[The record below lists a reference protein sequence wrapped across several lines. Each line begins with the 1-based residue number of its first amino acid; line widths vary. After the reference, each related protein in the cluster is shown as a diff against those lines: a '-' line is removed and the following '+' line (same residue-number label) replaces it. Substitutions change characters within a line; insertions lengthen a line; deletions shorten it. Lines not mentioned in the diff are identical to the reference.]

1 MQSKHSQPCGLG
13 DIAVSELVL
22 QLDAAA
28 AEERYSVFWC
38 NVGDA
43 GKHAVANFMADVC
56 QTGKVVALTQLEDN
70 RVFLMVKAGA
80 QTGDLNASLDHEQMV
95 PIKTYWNELEDYVAL
110 RLLFNS
116 CSQFEGIE
124 DEVPND
130 TGHLYVISAK
140 GARRDAVEE
149 AGTGP
154 AKIETVETVINED
167 CTFELKIRTFT
178 KRRVLISRAAGDQKE
193 LEKINSQ
200 VGYRLSPVASVVLA
214 HGQRDE
220 YILRRAKGDKPSK
233 RRDLT
238 FSSQAEKV
246 AYTKKGI
253 LYRELQILERR
264 YGDFAR
270 VSLREY
276 PRKSFYEV
284 LKSERYARVVAA
296 RAVGQRVVV
305 SFASDGLDG
314 MARKLVDRLND
325 SSWGVCASCGGKDV
339 DPQAWNLIVVP
350 NEVIENDGYALHAG
364 VVEQHVTP
372 DVCGPLFKATS
383 NAKVR
388 GVQEGILGAM
398 LKELLVKQDVA
409 DGRVGAFDLG
419 SFGIGSVTVC
429 GVVNVPR
436 KDKDKIELDERL
448 ATLTIGADGAMDYTS
463 HPIEDGPVDEMELE
477 LLTADGKLDKDAYIF
492 DVRAGERSMSARVR
506 DTGLTTFSN
515 NFLTLVRDYQLT
527 GKAGRKKEFFE
538 SYNSPYYGI
547 GTFKRAG
554 LTCYFVGVNNGTKE
568 DLATAIHV
576 HSVEV
581 LEGDDLSELLVQL
594 VNVGLSRHGAPSR
607 WPIPVK
613 YLNEY
618 AAREGAA
625 GGLVFVREEADS
637 LYALEK

>member
-1 MQSKHSQPCGLG
+1 MQSKHNQSCGLG
-13 DIAVSELVL
+13 DIAVSEFKL

-43 GKHAVANFMADVC
+43 GKHAVADFMADVC
-56 QTGKVVALTQLEDN
+56 QTGKVVAHTQLADN
-70 RVFLMVKAGA
+70 RVFLMVKASV
-80 QTGDLNASLDHEQMV
+80 QTGDLSASLDHEQMV
-95 PIKTYWNELEDYVAL
+95 PIKTYWDELDDYVAL

-116 CSQFEGIE
+116 CSQLEGIE
-124 DEVPND
+124 DEIPND

-178 KRRVLISRAAGDQKE
+178 KRRVLIGRAAGDE
-193 LEKINSQ
+193 LELKKINSQ
-200 VGYRLSPVASVVLA
+200 VGYRLSPVATVVLA
-214 HGQRDE
+214 HGQSDE

-238 FSSQAEKV
+238 FSAQAEKV

-264 YGDFAR
+264 YSDFAQ

-284 LKSERYARVVAA
+284 LKSDRYARVVAA
-296 RAVGQRVVV
+296 RSVGQRVVV
-305 SFASDGLDG
+305 SFAGDGLDRV
-314 MARKLVDRLND
+314 AHQLVDRLND
-325 SSWGVCASCGGKDV
+325 SSWGVCASYGGRAA
-339 DPQAWNLIVVP
+339 DPLAWNIVLVP
-350 NEVIENDGYALHAG
+350 NEVAEDDGYALHVG

-372 DVCGPLFKATS
+372 DVCEPLVKATS

-388 GVQEGILGAM
+388 GAQEGVLGAI

-409 DGRVGAFDLG
+409 DGRVRAFDIC
-419 SFGIGSVTVC
+419 SFGVESVTVC

-436 KDKDKIELDERL
+436 KEEDKIELNAHL
-448 ATLTIGADGAMDYTS
+448 VALTIGADGDMDYTS
-463 HPIEDGPVDEMELE
+463 HPIEDGPLDEMELE

-492 DVRAGERSMSARVR
+492 DVQAGGQSMLARVR

-515 NFLTLVRDYQLT
+515 NFATLMRDYQLT

-547 GTFKRAG
+547 GTFERAG

-576 HSVEV
+576 RSIEI

-625 GGLVFVREEADS
+625 GECGICS
-637 LYALEK
+637 

>member
-1 MQSKHSQPCGLG
+1 MQSKHNQSCGLG
-13 DIAVSELVL
+13 DIAVSEFKL

-56 QTGKVVALTQLEDN
+56 QTGKVVALTQLADN
-70 RVFLMVKAGA
+70 RVFLMVKAGV
-80 QTGDLNASLDHEQMV
+80 QTGDLNASLYQEQLV
-95 PIKTYWNELEDYVAL
+95 PIKTHWDELDDYVAL

-124 DEVPND
+124 DEIPND

-178 KRRVLISRAAGDQKE
+178 KRRVLIGRAAGDE
-193 LEKINSQ
+193 LELKKINSQ
-200 VGYRLSPVASVVLA
+200 VGYRLSPVATVVLA
-214 HGQRDE
+214 HGQSDE

-238 FSSQAEKV
+238 FSAQAEKV

-264 YGDFAR
+264 YSDFAQ

-284 LKSERYARVVAA
+284 LKSDRYARVVAA
-296 RAVGQRVVV
+296 RSVGQRVVV
-305 SFASDGLDG
+305 SFSSDGVDRV
-314 MARKLVDRLND
+314 ARQLADRLND
-325 SSWGVCASCGGKDV
+325 SSWGARASYGGGAV
-339 DPQAWNLIVVP
+339 DPLAWNIVMVP
-350 NEVIENDGYALHAG
+350 NEVAEDDGYALHVG

-372 DVCGPLFKATS
+372 DVCEPLVKAAS
-383 NAKVR
+383 KAKVR
-388 GVQEGILGAM
+388 GAQEGVLGAM

-409 DGRVGAFDLG
+409 DGRVRTFDIG
-419 SFGIGSVTVC
+419 SFGVESVTVC

-436 KDKDKIELDERL
+436 KEEDKIELDAHL
-448 ATLTIGADGAMDYTS
+448 AALTIGADGDMDYTS

-492 DVRAGERSMSARVR
+492 DVQAGGQSMLARVR

-515 NFLTLVRDYQLT
+515 NFATLMRDYQLT

-547 GTFKRAG
+547 GTFERAG

-576 HSVEV
+576 RSIEI

-625 GGLVFVREEADS
+625 GENTTVCSDVN
-637 LYALEK
+637 

>member
-1 MQSKHSQPCGLG
+1 MQSKHNQSCGLG
-13 DIAVSELVL
+13 DIAVSEFKL

-43 GKHAVANFMADVC
+43 GKHAVADFMADVC
-56 QTGKVVALTQLEDN
+56 QTGKVVALTQLADN
-70 RVFLMVKAGA
+70 RVFLMVKAGV
-80 QTGDLNASLDHEQMV
+80 QTGDLNASLYQEQLV
-95 PIKTYWNELEDYVAL
+95 PIKTHWDELDDYVAL

-124 DEVPND
+124 DEIPND

-178 KRRVLISRAAGDQKE
+178 KRRVLIGRAAGDE
-193 LEKINSQ
+193 LELKKINSQ
-200 VGYRLSPVASVVLA
+200 VGYRLSPVATVVLA
-214 HGQRDE
+214 HGQSDE
-220 YILRRAKGDKPSK
+220 YILRHAKGDKPSK

-238 FSSQAEKV
+238 FSAQAEKV

-264 YGDFAR
+264 YSDFAQ

-284 LKSERYARVVAA
+284 LKSDRYARVVAA
-296 RAVGQRVVV
+296 RSVGQRVVV
-305 SFASDGLDG
+305 SFASDGVDRV
-314 MARKLVDRLND
+314 ARQLVDRLND
-325 SSWGVCASCGGKDV
+325 SSWGVRASYGGGAV
-339 DPQAWNLIVVP
+339 DPLAWNIVMVP
-350 NEVIENDGYALHAG
+350 NEVAEDDGYALHVG

-372 DVCGPLFKATS
+372 DVCEPLVKAAS
-383 NAKVR
+383 KAKVR
-388 GVQEGILGAM
+388 GAQEGVLGAM

-409 DGRVGAFDLG
+409 DGRVRAFDIG
-419 SFGIGSVTVC
+419 SFGVESVTVC

-436 KDKDKIELDERL
+436 KEEDKIELDARL
-448 ATLTIGADGAMDYTS
+448 ATLTIGADGAMGYTS

-477 LLTADGKLDKDAYIF
+477 LLTADGKLDKDAYIY
-492 DVRAGERSMSARVR
+492 DVQACGRSMLARVR

-515 NFLTLVRDYQLT
+515 SFTTLVRDYQLT

-547 GTFKRAG
+547 GTFERARM
-554 LTCYFVGVNNGTKE
+554 TCYFVGVNNGTKE

-576 HSVEV
+576 RSIEV
-581 LEGDDLSELLVQL
+581 LEGDDLSELLVKL

-625 GGLVFVREEADS
+625 GENATVCSDAN
-637 LYALEK
+637 

>member
-1 MQSKHSQPCGLG
+1 MQSKHNQSCGLG
-13 DIAVSELVL
+13 DIAVSEFKL

-56 QTGKVVALTQLEDN
+56 QTGKVVALTQLADN
-70 RVFLMVKAGA
+70 RVFLMVKAGV
-80 QTGDLNASLDHEQMV
+80 QTGDLNASLYQEQLV
-95 PIKTYWNELEDYVAL
+95 PIKTHWDELDDYVAL

-140 GARRDAVEE
+140 GARRDAVESD
-149 AGTGP
+149 GRGP
-154 AKIETVETVINED
+154 AKIETVEIVIDED
-167 CTFELKIRTFT
+167 CTFDLKIRTFT
-178 KRRVLISRAAGDQKE
+178 KRRVLIGRAAGDE
-193 LEKINSQ
+193 LELKKINSQ
-200 VGYRLSPVASVVLA
+200 VGYRLSPVATVVLA
-214 HGQRDE
+214 HGQSDE
-220 YILRRAKGDKPSK
+220 YILRHAKGDKPSK

-238 FSSQAEKV
+238 FSAQAEKV

-264 YGDFAR
+264 YSDFAQ

-284 LKSERYARVVAA
+284 LKSDRYARVVAA
-296 RAVGQRVVV
+296 RSVGQRVVV
-305 SFASDGLDG
+305 SFASDGVDRV
-314 MARKLVDRLND
+314 ARQLVDRLND
-325 SSWGVCASCGGKDV
+325 SSWGVRASYGGGAV
-339 DPQAWNLIVVP
+339 DPLAWNIVMVP
-350 NEVIENDGYALHAG
+350 NEVAEDDGYALHVG

-372 DVCGPLFKATS
+372 DVCEPLVKAAS
-383 NAKVR
+383 KAKVR
-388 GVQEGILGAM
+388 GAQEGVLGAM

-409 DGRVGAFDLG
+409 DGRVRAFDIG
-419 SFGIGSVTVC
+419 SFGVESVTVC

-436 KDKDKIELDERL
+436 KEEDKIELDARL
-448 ATLTIGADGAMDYTS
+448 ATLTIGADGAMGYTS

-477 LLTADGKLDKDAYIF
+477 LLTADGKLDKDAYIY
-492 DVRAGERSMSARVR
+492 DVQACGRSMLARVR

-515 NFLTLVRDYQLT
+515 SFTTLVRDYQLT

-547 GTFKRAG
+547 GTFERARM
-554 LTCYFVGVNNGTKE
+554 TCYFVGVNNGTKE

-576 HSVEV
+576 RSIEV
-581 LEGDDLSELLVQL
+581 LEGDDLSELLVKL

-625 GGLVFVREEADS
+625 GENATVCSDAN
-637 LYALEK
+637 

>member
-43 GKHAVANFMADVC
+43 GKHAVANFMTDVC
-56 QTGKVVALTQLEDN
+56 QTGKVVALTQLADN
-70 RVFLMVKAGA
+70 RVFLMVKAGV
-80 QTGDLNASLDHEQMV
+80 QTGDLNASLYQEQVV
-95 PIKTYWNELEDYVAL
+95 PIKTNWNELDDYVAL

-130 TGHLYVISAK
+130 TGRLYVISAK
-140 GARRDAVEE
+140 GARRDAVESD
-149 AGTGP
+149 GRGP
-154 AKIETVETVINED
+154 AKIETVEIVIDED
-167 CTFELKIRTFT
+167 CTFDLKIRTFT
-178 KRRVLISRAAGDQKE
+178 KRRVLIGRAQGDEKE
-193 LEKINSQ
+193 LEKIKGQ
-200 VGYRLSPVASVVLA
+200 VGYRLSPVATMVLA
-214 HGQRDE
+214 HEQKDE

-238 FSSQAEKV
+238 FSAQADKV

-264 YGDFAR
+264 YSDFAR
-270 VSLREY
+270 VTLMEY

-284 LKSERYARVVAA
+284 LKGDEYARVVAERMA
-296 RAVGQRVVV
+296 GQRIVV
-305 SFASDGLDG
+305 SFARNGLAG
-314 MARKLVDRLND
+314 VARKLADRLSD
-325 SSWGVCASCGGKDV
+325 TSWDVRASYDGGVV
-339 DPQAWNLIVVP
+339 DPLAWNLVVVP
-350 NEVIENDGYALHAG
+350 NEVAENDGYALHAG

-372 DVCGPLFKATS
+372 DVCEPLFKAAS

-388 GVQEGILGAM
+388 GAQEGILGAM

-409 DGRVGAFDLG
+409 DGRVRAFDLG
-419 SFGIGSVTVC
+419 SFGVGSVTVC
-429 GVVNVPR
+429 GVANVAR
-436 KDKDKIELDERL
+436 KEKDKVELDERL
-448 ATLTIGADGAMDYTS
+448 ATLTIGADGAMDYAS

-477 LLTADGKLDKDAYIF
+477 LLTAEGKLDKDAYIF
-492 DVRAGERSMSARVR
+492 DVRAGGRAMLARVR
-506 DTGLTTFSN
+506 DTGLTTFSSDFVN
-515 NFLTLVRDYQLT
+515 LVRDYQLT

-547 GTFKRAG
+547 GTFERAG
-554 LTCYFVGVNNGTKE
+554 MTCYFVGVNNGTKE
-568 DLATAIHV
+568 DVATAIHV
-576 HSVEV
+576 RSIEV

-594 VNVGLSRHGAPSR
+594 VNVGLSRYGAPSR

-613 YLNEY
+613 YLNEC
-618 AAREGAA
+618 AAREGAVGDV
-625 GGLVFVREEADS
+625 GGG
-637 LYALEK
+637 K

>member
-1 MQSKHSQPCGLG
+1 MQSKHNQSCGLG
-13 DIAVSELVL
+13 DIAVSEFKL

-56 QTGKVVALTQLEDN
+56 QTGKVVALTQLADN
-70 RVFLMVKAGA
+70 RVFLMVKAGV
-80 QTGDLNASLDHEQMV
+80 QTGDLNASLYQEQLV
-95 PIKTYWNELEDYVAL
+95 PIETHWDELDDCVAL

-140 GARRDAVEE
+140 GARRDAVESD
-149 AGTGP
+149 GRGP
-154 AKIETVETVINED
+154 AKIETVEIVIDED
-167 CTFELKIRTFT
+167 CTFDLKIRTFT
-178 KRRVLISRAAGDQKE
+178 KRRVLIGRAQGDEKE
-193 LEKINSQ
+193 LEKIKSQ
-200 VGYRLSPVASVVLA
+200 VGYRLSPVATMVLA
-214 HGQRDE
+214 HEQKDE

-238 FSSQAEKV
+238 FSAQADKV

-264 YGDFAR
+264 YSDFAQ

-284 LKSERYARVVAA
+284 LKSEQYARVVAE
-296 RAVGQRVVV
+296 RSVGQRVVV
-305 SFASDGLDG
+305 SFARKGLAG
-314 MARKLVDRLND
+314 VARKLADRLSD
-325 SSWGVCASCGGKDV
+325 TSWDVRASYDGRVV
-339 DPQAWNLIVVP
+339 DPLAWNLVVVP
-350 NEVIENDGYALHAG
+350 NEVAENDGYALHAG

-372 DVCGPLFKATS
+372 DVCEPLFKAAS

-388 GVQEGILGAM
+388 GAQEGILGAM

-409 DGRVGAFDLG
+409 DGRVRAFDLG
-419 SFGIGSVTVC
+419 SFGVGSVTVC
-429 GVVNVPR
+429 GVANVAR
-436 KDKDKIELDERL
+436 KEKDKVELDERL
-448 ATLTIGADGAMDYTS
+448 ATLTIGADGAMDYAS

-477 LLTADGKLDKDAYIF
+477 LLTAEGKLDKDAYIF
-492 DVRAGERSMSARVR
+492 DVRAGGRAMLARVW
-506 DTGLTTFSN
+506 DTGLTTFSSDFVN
-515 NFLTLVRDYQLT
+515 LVRDYQLT

-547 GTFKRAG
+547 GTFECAG
-554 LTCYFVGVNNGTKE
+554 MTCYFVGVNNGTKE
-568 DLATAIHV
+568 DVATAIHV
-576 HSVEV
+576 RSIEV

-594 VNVGLSRHGAPSR
+594 VNVGLSRYGAPSR

-613 YLNEY
+613 YLNEC
-618 AAREGAA
+618 AAREGAVGD
-625 GGLVFVREEADS
+625 GGGG
-637 LYALEK
+637 K

>member
-43 GKHAVANFMADVC
+43 GKHAVASFMADVC
-56 QTGKVVALTQLEDN
+56 QTGKVVALTQLADN

-80 QTGDLNASLDHEQMV
+80 QTGDLSASLGHEQMV
-95 PIKTYWNELEDYVAL
+95 PIRTHWNELDDYVAL

-116 CSQFEGIE
+116 CSQFERIE
-124 DEVPND
+124 DEIPND

-140 GARRDAVEE
+140 GTRRDAVEE
-149 AGTGP
+149 AGRGP

-167 CTFELKIRTFT
+167 CIFELKIRTFT
-178 KRRVLISRAAGDQKE
+178 KRRVLIARAAGDKLE

-200 VGYRLSPVASVVLA
+200 VGYRLSPVATVVLA
-214 HGQRDE
+214 HGQSDE

-238 FSSQAEKV
+238 FSAQAEKV

-264 YGDFAR
+264 YSDFAQI
-270 VSLREY
+270 SLREY

-296 RAVGQRVVV
+296 RSVGQRVAV

-314 MARKLVDRLND
+314 MAHQLVDRLND
-325 SSWGVCASCGGKDV
+325 SSWGVRASYGGGAI
-339 DPQAWNLIVVP
+339 DPLAWNIVMVP
-350 NEVIENDGYALHAG
+350 NEVAEDDGYALHAG

-372 DVCGPLFKATS
+372 DVCEPLVKAAS
-383 NAKVR
+383 NIKVR
-388 GVQEGILGAM
+388 GAQEGVLGAM

-409 DGRVGAFDLG
+409 DGRARAFNLD
-419 SFGIGSVTVC
+419 SFGIESVAVC

-436 KDKDKIELDERL
+436 KKKDKIELDARL
-448 ATLTIGADGAMDYTS
+448 ATLTIAADGAMDYAS
-463 HPIEDGPVDEMELE
+463 HPIEDGPADEMELE

-492 DVRAGERSMSARVR
+492 DVRAGGQSMLARVR

-515 NFLTLVRDYQLT
+515 NFATLVHDYQLT
-527 GKAGRKKEFFE
+527 GRAGRKKEFFE
-538 SYNSPYYGI
+538 SYNSPYYGT
-547 GTFKRAG
+547 GTFERAG
-554 LTCYFVGVNNGTKE
+554 LTCYFVGVNNGIKE
-568 DLATAIHV
+568 DVATAIHV
-576 HSVEV
+576 RSIEI

-613 YLNEY
+613 YLNEC

-625 GGLVFVREEADS
+625 GECCICS
-637 LYALEK
+637 

>member
-1 MQSKHSQPCGLG
+1 MQSKHNQPCGLG
-13 DIAVSELVL
+13 DIAVSELML

-80 QTGDLNASLDHEQMV
+80 QTGDLNAPLDHEQMV
-95 PIKTYWNELEDYVAL
+95 PIKTHWDEMDDYIAL

-124 DEVPND
+124 DEIPND

-140 GARRDAVEE
+140 GARRDAIEE
-149 AGTGP
+149 GSRGP
-154 AKIETVETVINED
+154 AKIETVETVISED
-167 CTFELKIRTFT
+167 CSFDLKIRTFT
-178 KRRVLISRAAGDQKE
+178 KRSVLISRAAGDEKE

-200 VGYRLSPVASVVLA
+200 VGYRLSPVATVVLA

-238 FSSQAEKV
+238 FSSQADKV

-253 LYRELQILERR
+253 LYRDLQILERR
-264 YGDFAR
+264 YSDFAQ

-276 PRKSFYEV
+276 PRKSFYKV
-284 LKSERYARVVAA
+284 LKSEQYARVVAE
-296 RAVGQRVVV
+296 RAVGQWVVV
-305 SFASDGLDG
+305 SS
-314 MARKLVDRLND
+314 ARDELAGVARQLVDRLNN
-325 SSWGVCASCGGKDV
+325 SSWGVCASYGGKDV
-339 DPQAWNLIVVP
+339 DRLTWNLVVVP
-350 NEVIENDGYALHAG
+350 NEVAEDDGYALHAG

-372 DVCGPLFKATS
+372 DVCESLFKSTT

-388 GVQEGILGAM
+388 GAQEGILGAI

-409 DGRVGAFDLG
+409 DGRVTTFDFGAFG
-419 SFGIGSVTVC
+419 AESVTVC
-429 GVVNVPR
+429 GVVNVPH
-436 KDKDKIELDERL
+436 KEEDKIELDARL
-448 ATLTIGADGAMDYTS
+448 ATLTIDAGGAMSYAS
-463 HPIEDGPVDEMELE
+463 HPIDYGPVDEMELE
-477 LLTADGKLDKDAYIF
+477 LLTVDGKLDKDAYIF
-492 DVRAGERSMSARVR
+492 DIRAGGQRMLARVR

-515 NFLTLVRDYQLT
+515 GFVTLVRDYQLT

-538 SYNSPYYGI
+538 SYNSSYYGI
-547 GTFKRAG
+547 GTFERAG
-554 LTCYFVGVNNGTKE
+554 LTCYFVGVDNGTKE
-568 DLATAIHV
+568 DLATSIHV
-576 HSVEV
+576 RSVEV
-581 LEGDDLSELLVQL
+581 LSGDDLSKLLVQL
-594 VNVGLSRHGAPSR
+594 VNVGLSRYGAPSR

-618 AAREGAA
+618 AARERSA
-625 GGLVFVREEADS
+625 GESCECS
-637 LYALEK
+637 EC

>member
-1 MQSKHSQPCGLG
+1 MQSKHNQSCGLG
-13 DIAVSELVL
+13 DIAVSEFKL
-22 QLDAAA
+22 QLDATA

-43 GKHAVANFMADVC
+43 GKHAVADFMADVC
-56 QTGKVVALTQLEDN
+56 QTGKVVALTQLADN

-80 QTGDLNASLDHEQMV
+80 QTGDLSASLDHEQMV
-95 PIKTYWNELEDYVAL
+95 PIKTHWDELDDYIAL

-124 DEVPND
+124 DEIPND
-130 TGHLYVISAK
+130 TGHLYIISAK
-140 GARRDAVEE
+140 GARRDAVEK

-178 KRRVLISRAAGDQKE
+178 KRRVLIGRAAGDE
-193 LEKINSQ
+193 LELKKINSQ
-200 VGYRLSPVASVVLA
+200 VGYRLSPVATVVLA
-214 HGQRDE
+214 HGQSDE

-238 FSSQAEKV
+238 FSAQAEKV

-264 YGDFAR
+264 YSDFAQ

-284 LKSERYARVVAA
+284 LKSDRYARVVAA
-296 RAVGQRVVV
+296 RSVGQRVVV
-305 SFASDGLDG
+305 SFASDGLDRV
-314 MARKLVDRLND
+314 ARQLVDRLND
-325 SSWGVCASCGGKDV
+325 SSWGVRASYGGGAV
-339 DPQAWNLIVVP
+339 DQLAWNIVMVP
-350 NEVIENDGYALHAG
+350 NGVAEDDGYALHVG

-372 DVCGPLFKATS
+372 DVCEPLVKAAS
-383 NAKVR
+383 KAKVR
-388 GVQEGILGAM
+388 GAQEGVLGAM
-398 LKELLVKQDVA
+398 LKELLVKQDVV
-409 DGRVGAFDLG
+409 DGRMQAFDLG
-419 SFGIGSVTVC
+419 SFGVESVTAC

-436 KDKDKIELDERL
+436 KEKDKIELDAHL
-448 ATLTIGADGAMDYTS
+448 AALTIGADGDMDYTS

-492 DVRAGERSMSARVR
+492 DVQAGGQSMLARVR
-506 DTGLTTFSN
+506 DMGLTTFSN
-515 NFLTLVRDYQLT
+515 NFATLMRDYQLT

-547 GTFKRAG
+547 GTFERAG
-554 LTCYFVGVNNGTKE
+554 LTCYFVGINNGTKE

-576 HSVEV
+576 RSIEV

-625 GGLVFVREEADS
+625 GECGICS
-637 LYALEK
+637 

>member
-1 MQSKHSQPCGLG
+1 MQSKHNQSCGLG
-13 DIAVSELVL
+13 DIAVSEFKL
-22 QLDAAA
+22 QLDATA

-43 GKHAVANFMADVC
+43 GKHAVADFMADVC
-56 QTGKVVALTQLEDN
+56 QTGKVVALTQLVDN
-70 RVFLMVKAGA
+70 RVFLMVKAGV
-80 QTGDLNASLDHEQMV
+80 QTGDLNASLYQEQVV
-95 PIKTYWNELEDYVAL
+95 PIKTNWNELDDYVAL

-124 DEVPND
+124 DEIPND

-167 CTFELKIRTFT
+167 CTFELKIPTFT
-178 KRRVLISRAAGDQKE
+178 KRRVLIGRAAGDE
-193 LEKINSQ
+193 LELKKINSQ
-200 VGYRLSPVASVVLA
+200 VGYRLSPVATVVLA

-238 FSSQAEKV
+238 FSAQAEKV

-264 YGDFAR
+264 YSDFAQ

-284 LKSERYARVVAA
+284 LKSDRYARVVAA
-296 RAVGQRVVV
+296 RSVGQRVVV
-305 SFASDGLDG
+305 SFASDGVDKV
-314 MARKLVDRLND
+314 ARQLVDRLND
-325 SSWGVCASCGGKDV
+325 SSWGVRASYGGGAV
-339 DPQAWNLIVVP
+339 DPLAWNIVMVP
-350 NEVIENDGYALHAG
+350 NEVAEDDGYALHVG

-372 DVCGPLFKATS
+372 DVCEPLVKAAS
-383 NAKVR
+383 KAKVR
-388 GVQEGILGAM
+388 GAREGVLGAM

-409 DGRVGAFDLG
+409 DGRVRAFDIG
-419 SFGIGSVTVC
+419 SFGVESVTVC

-436 KDKDKIELDERL
+436 KEEDKIELDAHL
-448 ATLTIGADGAMDYTS
+448 AALTIGADGDMDYTS

-492 DVRAGERSMSARVR
+492 DVQAGGQSILARVR

-515 NFLTLVRDYQLT
+515 NFATLMRDYQLT

-547 GTFKRAG
+547 GTFERAG

-568 DLATAIHV
+568 DLAAAIHV
-576 HSVEV
+576 RSIEI

-625 GGLVFVREEADS
+625 GESGICS
-637 LYALEK
+637 

>member
-1 MQSKHSQPCGLG
+1 MQSKHKQPCGLG

-28 AEERYSVFWC
+28 AEKRYSVFWC

-43 GKHAVANFMADVC
+43 DKHAVANFMADVC

-80 QTGDLNASLDHEQMV
+80 QTGDLSASLDHEQMV
-95 PIKTYWNELEDYVAL
+95 PIKTHWNELDDYIAL

-124 DEVPND
+124 DEIPND
-130 TGHLYVISAK
+130 TGHLYVVSAK
-140 GARRDAVEE
+140 GARRDAIEE

-178 KRRVLISRAAGDQKE
+178 KRRVLIGRAAGDE
-193 LEKINSQ
+193 LELKKINSQ
-200 VGYRLSPVASVVLA
+200 VGCRLSPVATVVLA
-214 HGQRDE
+214 HGQSDE
-220 YILRRAKGDKPSK
+220 YVLRRAKGDKPSK

-238 FSSQAEKV
+238 FSAQAEKV

-264 YGDFAR
+264 YSDFAQ
-270 VSLREY
+270 VSLREH

-284 LKSERYARVVAA
+284 LKSDRYARVVAA
-296 RAVGQRVVV
+296 RSVGQRVVV
-305 SFASDGLDG
+305 SFASDALD
-314 MARKLVDRLND
+314 RVTRQLVDRLND
-325 SSWGVCASCGGKDV
+325 SSWGVRASYGGGGV
-339 DPQAWNLIVVP
+339 DPLAWNIVMVP
-350 NEVIENDGYALHAG
+350 NEVAEDDGYALHAG

-372 DVCGPLFKATS
+372 DVCEPLVKATS

-388 GVQEGILGAM
+388 GAQEGVLGAM

-409 DGRVGAFDLG
+409 DGRVRAFDIG
-419 SFGIGSVTVC
+419 SFGVESVTVC

-436 KDKDKIELDERL
+436 KEEDKIELDARL

-463 HPIEDGPVDEMELE
+463 HPIEDGPVDERGLE

-492 DVRAGERSMSARVR
+492 DVQAGGQSMLARVR

-515 NFLTLVRDYQLT
+515 NFATLVRDYQLT

-547 GTFKRAG
+547 GTFERAG

-576 HSVEV
+576 RSIEI
-581 LEGDDLSELLVQL
+581 LEGDDLSELLVRL

-618 AAREGAA
+618 AAREGVA
-625 GGLVFVREEADS
+625 GECCICS
-637 LYALEK
+637 

>member
-1 MQSKHSQPCGLG
+1 MQSKHNQPCGLG

-28 AEERYSVFWC
+28 AEKRYSVFWC

-43 GKHAVANFMADVC
+43 GKHAVADFMADVC

-80 QTGDLNASLDHEQMV
+80 QTGDLNAPLAHEQMV
-95 PIKTYWNELEDYVAL
+95 PIKTHWNELDDYIAL

-124 DEVPND
+124 DEIPND
-130 TGHLYVISAK
+130 TGHLYVVSAK
-140 GARRDAVEE
+140 GARRDAIEE

-178 KRRVLISRAAGDQKE
+178 KRRVLIGRAAGDKKE

-200 VGYRLSPVASVVLA
+200 VGYRLSPVATVVLA
-214 HGQRDE
+214 HGQSDE

-238 FSSQAEKV
+238 FSAQAEKV

-264 YGDFAR
+264 YSDFAQI
-270 VSLREY
+270 SLREY

-284 LKSERYARVVAA
+284 LKSDRYAHVVAE
-296 RAVGQRVVV
+296 RSLGRRVVV
-305 SFASDGLDG
+305 SFAGDGLDRV
-314 MARKLVDRLND
+314 ARQLADRLND
-325 SSWGVCASCGGKDV
+325 SSWGVRASYGGRAV
-339 DPQAWNLIVVP
+339 DPLAWNIVVVA
-350 NEVIENDGYALHAG
+350 NEVAEDDGYALHAG

-372 DVCGPLFKATS
+372 DVCEPLVKAMPNT
-383 NAKVR
+383 KVR
-388 GVQEGILGAM
+388 GAQEGILGAM
-398 LKELLVKQDVA
+398 LKELLVKQNVV
-409 DGRVGAFDLG
+409 DGRMQAFDLG
-419 SFGIGSVTVC
+419 SFGVESVTVC

-436 KDKDKIELDERL
+436 KEEDKI
-448 ATLTIGADGAMDYTS
+448 
-463 HPIEDGPVDEMELE
+463 E

-492 DVRAGERSMSARVR
+492 DVRAGGQSMLARVR

-515 NFLTLVRDYQLT
+515 NFATLVRDYQLT

-547 GTFKRAG
+547 GTFERAG
-554 LTCYFVGVNNGTKE
+554 MTCYFVGVNNGTKE

-576 HSVEV
+576 RSIEV

-613 YLNEY
+613 YLNEC

-625 GGLVFVREEADS
+625 GEPGICS
-637 LYALEK
+637 

>member
-43 GKHAVANFMADVC
+43 GKHAVASFMADVC
-56 QTGKVVALTQLEDN
+56 QTGKVVALTQLADN

-80 QTGDLNASLDHEQMV
+80 QTGDLSASLGHEQMV
-95 PIKTYWNELEDYVAL
+95 PIRTHWNELDDYVAL

-124 DEVPND
+124 DETPND

-140 GARRDAVEE
+140 GTRRDAVEE
-149 AGTGP
+149 AGRGP

-178 KRRVLISRAAGDQKE
+178 KRRVLIARAAGDKLE

-200 VGYRLSPVASVVLA
+200 VGYRLSPVATVVLA
-214 HGQRDE
+214 HGQSDE

-238 FSSQAEKV
+238 FSAQAEKV

-264 YGDFAR
+264 YSDFAQI
-270 VSLREY
+270 SLREY

-296 RAVGQRVVV
+296 RSVGQRVAV

-314 MARKLVDRLND
+314 MAHQLVDRLND
-325 SSWGVCASCGGKDV
+325 SSWGVRASYGGGAI
-339 DPQAWNLIVVP
+339 DPLEWNIVMVP
-350 NEVIENDGYALHAG
+350 NEVAEDDGYALHAG

-372 DVCGPLFKATS
+372 DVCEPLVKAAS
-383 NAKVR
+383 NIKVR
-388 GVQEGILGAM
+388 GAQEGVLGAM

-409 DGRVGAFDLG
+409 DGRARAFNLD
-419 SFGIGSVTVC
+419 SFGIESVAVC

-436 KDKDKIELDERL
+436 KKKDKIELDARL
-448 ATLTIGADGAMDYTS
+448 ATLTIAADGAMDYAS
-463 HPIEDGPVDEMELE
+463 HPIEDGPADEMELE

-492 DVRAGERSMSARVR
+492 DVRAGGQSMLARVR

-515 NFLTLVRDYQLT
+515 NFATLVHDYQLT
-527 GKAGRKKEFFE
+527 GRAGRKKEFFE
-538 SYNSPYYGI
+538 SYNSPYYGT
-547 GTFKRAG
+547 GTFERAG
-554 LTCYFVGVNNGTKE
+554 LTCYFVGVNNGIKE
-568 DLATAIHV
+568 DVATAIHV
-576 HSVEV
+576 RSIEI

-613 YLNEY
+613 YLNEC

-625 GGLVFVREEADS
+625 GECCICS
-637 LYALEK
+637 

>member
-1 MQSKHSQPCGLG
+1 MQSKHNQSCGLG
-13 DIAVSELVL
+13 DIAVSEFKL

-43 GKHAVANFMADVC
+43 GKHAVADFMADVC
-56 QTGKVVALTQLEDN
+56 QTGKVVAHTQLADN
-70 RVFLMVKAGA
+70 RVFLMVKASV
-80 QTGDLNASLDHEQMV
+80 QTGDLSASLDHEQMV
-95 PIKTYWNELEDYVAL
+95 PIKTYWDELDDYVAL

-116 CSQFEGIE
+116 CSQLEGIE
-124 DEVPND
+124 DEIPND

-178 KRRVLISRAAGDQKE
+178 KRRVLIGRAAGDE
-193 LEKINSQ
+193 LELKKINSQ
-200 VGYRLSPVASVVLA
+200 VGYRLSPVATVVLA
-214 HGQRDE
+214 HGQSDE

-238 FSSQAEKV
+238 FSAQAEKV

-264 YGDFAR
+264 YSDFAQ

-284 LKSERYARVVAA
+284 LKSDRYARVVAA
-296 RAVGQRVVV
+296 RSVGQRVVV
-305 SFASDGLDG
+305 SFAGDGLDRV
-314 MARKLVDRLND
+314 AHQLVDRLND
-325 SSWGVCASCGGKDV
+325 SSWGVCASYGGRAA
-339 DPQAWNLIVVP
+339 DPLAWNIVLVP
-350 NEVIENDGYALHAG
+350 NEVAEDDGYALHVG

-372 DVCGPLFKATS
+372 DVCEPLVKATS

-388 GVQEGILGAM
+388 GAQEGVLGAI

-409 DGRVGAFDLG
+409 DGQVRAFDLG
-419 SFGIGSVTVC
+419 SFGIESVTVC

-436 KDKDKIELDERL
+436 KEEDKIELDARL
-448 ATLTIGADGAMDYTS
+448 ATLTIGADGAMGYTS

-477 LLTADGKLDKDAYIF
+477 LLTADGKLDKDAYIY
-492 DVRAGERSMSARVR
+492 DVQACGRSMLARVR

-515 NFLTLVRDYQLT
+515 SFTTLVRDYQLA

-547 GTFKRAG
+547 GTFERAG
-554 LTCYFVGVNNGTKE
+554 MTCYFVGVNNGTKE

-576 HSVEV
+576 RSIEV
-581 LEGDDLSELLVQL
+581 LEGDDLSELLVKL

-607 WPIPVK
+607 WPIPAR

-625 GGLVFVREEADS
+625 GECGICS
-637 LYALEK
+637 

>member
-1 MQSKHSQPCGLG
+1 MQSKHNQSCGLG
-13 DIAVSELVL
+13 DIAVSEFKL

-56 QTGKVVALTQLEDN
+56 QTGKVVALTQLADN
-70 RVFLMVKAGA
+70 RVFLMVKAGV
-80 QTGDLNASLDHEQMV
+80 QTGDLNASLYQEQLV
-95 PIKTYWNELEDYVAL
+95 PIKTHWDELDDYVAL

-124 DEVPND
+124 DEIPND

-178 KRRVLISRAAGDQKE
+178 KRRVLIGRAAGDE
-193 LEKINSQ
+193 LELKKINSQ
-200 VGYRLSPVASVVLA
+200 VGYRLSPVATVVLA
-214 HGQRDE
+214 HGQSDE

-238 FSSQAEKV
+238 FSAQAEKV

-264 YGDFAR
+264 YSDFAQ

-284 LKSERYARVVAA
+284 LKSDRYARVVAA
-296 RAVGQRVVV
+296 RSVGQRVVV
-305 SFASDGLDG
+305 SFASDGVDRA
-314 MARKLVDRLND
+314 ARQLVDRLND
-325 SSWGVCASCGGKDV
+325 SSWGVRASYGGGAV
-339 DPQAWNLIVVP
+339 DPLAWNIVMVP
-350 NEVIENDGYALHAG
+350 NEVAEDDGYALHVG

-372 DVCGPLFKATS
+372 DVCEPLVKAAS
-383 NAKVR
+383 KAKVR
-388 GVQEGILGAM
+388 GAQEGVLGAM
-398 LKELLVKQDVA
+398 LKELLVKQDVT
-409 DGRVGAFDLG
+409 DGQVRAFDLG
-419 SFGIGSVTVC
+419 SFGIESVTVC

-436 KDKDKIELDERL
+436 KEEDKIELDARL
-448 ATLTIGADGAMDYTS
+448 ATLTIGADGAMGYTS

-477 LLTADGKLDKDAYIF
+477 LLTADGKLDKDAYIY
-492 DVRAGERSMSARVR
+492 DVQACGRSMLARVR

-515 NFLTLVRDYQLT
+515 NFTTLVRDYQLA

-547 GTFKRAG
+547 GTFERAG
-554 LTCYFVGVNNGTKE
+554 MTCYFVGVNNGTKE

-576 HSVEV
+576 RSIEV
-581 LEGDDLSELLVQL
+581 LEGDDLSELLVKL

-625 GGLVFVREEADS
+625 GECGICS
-637 LYALEK
+637 

>member
-1 MQSKHSQPCGLG
+1 MQSKHRQPCGLG
-13 DIAVSELVL
+13 DIAVSELAL

-56 QTGKVVALTQLEDN
+56 QTGKVVALTQLADN

-80 QTGDLNASLDHEQMV
+80 QTGDLSASLDHEQMV
-95 PIKTYWNELEDYVAL
+95 PIKTYWDKLDDYIAL

-124 DEVPND
+124 DEIPND

-140 GARRDAVEE
+140 GARRDAIEE
-149 AGTGP
+149 AGRGP

-178 KRRVLISRAAGDQKE
+178 KRRVLIGRAAGDKLE

-200 VGYRLSPVASVVLA
+200 VGYRLSPVATVVLA
-214 HGQRDE
+214 HGQSGE

-238 FSSQAEKV
+238 FSAQAEKV

-264 YGDFAR
+264 YSDFAQI
-270 VSLREY
+270 SLREY

-296 RAVGQRVVV
+296 RSVGQRVTV
-305 SFASDGLDG
+305 SFASDRLDG
-314 MARKLVDRLND
+314 MAHQLVDRLND
-325 SSWGVCASCGGKDV
+325 SSWGVRASYGGGAV
-339 DPQAWNLIVVP
+339 DSLAWNIVIVP
-350 NEVIENDGYALHAG
+350 NEVAEDDGYALHAG

-372 DVCGPLFKATS
+372 DVCEPLFKVAPKQKDR
-383 NAKVR
+383 NA
-388 GVQEGILGAM
+388 QEAILGAM
-398 LKELLVKQDVA
+398 LKELLVKQDVV
-409 DGRVGAFDLG
+409 DERVTAFDLG
-419 SFGIGSVTVC
+419 ALGIESVTVC
-429 GVVNVPR
+429 GLVNVPH
-436 KDKDKIELDERL
+436 KEKDKIELDSRI
-448 ATLTIGADGAMDYTS
+448 ATLAIGVDGRMRYAS
-463 HPIEDGPVDEMELE
+463 HAAEDGPEDEMELD
-477 LLTADGKLDKDAYIF
+477 LLTEDGKLDKGAYVF
-492 DVRAGERSMSARVR
+492 DVQSGGRSMLARVR

-515 NFLTLVRDYQLT
+515 IFMALVGEHQLT
-527 GKAGRKKEFFE
+527 GEAGRKKAYFK

-547 GTFKRAG
+547 GTFERAG
-554 LTCYFVGVNNGTKE
+554 KTCYFVGVNNGTQE
-568 DLATAIHV
+568 DMATAIHV
-576 HSVEV
+576 RSIEV
-581 LEGDDLSELLVQL
+581 LDGDDLSELLVQL
-594 VNVGLSRHGAPSR
+594 ANIGLSRYKAPSV

-613 YLNEY
+613 YLNEC
-618 AAREGAA
+618 AARGDAVGD
-625 GGLVFVREEADS
+625 GGS
-637 LYALEK
+637 SK

>member
-43 GKHAVANFMADVC
+43 GKHAVASFMADVC
-56 QTGKVVALTQLEDN
+56 QTGKVVALTQLADN

-80 QTGDLNASLDHEQMV
+80 QTGDLSASLGHEQMV
-95 PIKTYWNELEDYVAL
+95 PIRTHWNELDDYVAL

-124 DEVPND
+124 DEIPND

-140 GARRDAVEE
+140 GTRRDAVEE
-149 AGTGP
+149 AGRGP

-178 KRRVLISRAAGDQKE
+178 KRRVLIARAAGDKLE

-200 VGYRLSPVASVVLA
+200 VGYRLSPVATVVLA
-214 HGQRDE
+214 HGQSDE
-220 YILRRAKGDKPSK
+220 YILRRAKGDRPSK

-238 FSSQAEKV
+238 FSAQAEKV

-264 YGDFAR
+264 YSDFAQI
-270 VSLREY
+270 SLREY

-296 RAVGQRVVV
+296 RSVGQRVAV

-314 MARKLVDRLND
+314 MAHQLVDRLND
-325 SSWGVCASCGGKDV
+325 SSWGVRASYGGGAI
-339 DPQAWNLIVVP
+339 DPLAWNIVMVP
-350 NEVIENDGYALHAG
+350 NEVAEDDGYALHAG

-372 DVCGPLFKATS
+372 DVCEPLVKAAS
-383 NAKVR
+383 NIKVR
-388 GVQEGILGAM
+388 GAQEGVLGAM

-409 DGRVGAFDLG
+409 DGRARAFNLD
-419 SFGIGSVTVC
+419 SFGIESVAVC

-436 KDKDKIELDERL
+436 KKKDKIELDARL
-448 ATLTIGADGAMDYTS
+448 ATLTIAADGAMDYAS
-463 HPIEDGPVDEMELE
+463 HPIEDGPADEMELE

-492 DVRAGERSMSARVR
+492 DVRAGGQSMLARVR

-515 NFLTLVRDYQLT
+515 NFATLVHDYQLT
-527 GKAGRKKEFFE
+527 GRAGRKKEFFE
-538 SYNSPYYGI
+538 SYNSPYYGT
-547 GTFKRAG
+547 GTFERAG
-554 LTCYFVGVNNGTKE
+554 LTCYFVGVNNGIKE
-568 DLATAIHV
+568 DVATAIHV
-576 HSVEV
+576 RSIEI

-613 YLNEY
+613 YLNEC

-625 GGLVFVREEADS
+625 GECCICS
-637 LYALEK
+637 

>member
-1 MQSKHSQPCGLG
+1 MQSKHDQPCGLG
-13 DIAVSELVL
+13 DIAVSELVV

-43 GKHAVANFMADVC
+43 GKHAVADFMADVC
-56 QTGKVVALTQLEDN
+56 QTGKVVALTQLEDS

-80 QTGDLNASLDHEQMV
+80 QTGDLNAPLAHEQMV
-95 PIKTYWNELEDYVAL
+95 PIKTHWNELEDYVAL

-124 DEVPND
+124 DEIPND
-130 TGHLYVISAK
+130 TGHLCVVSAK
-140 GARRDAVEE
+140 GARRDAIEE

-178 KRRVLISRAAGDQKE
+178 KRRVLIGRAAGDKKE

-238 FSSQAEKV
+238 FSAQAEKV

-264 YGDFAR
+264 YSDFAQ

-284 LKSERYARVVAA
+284 LKSEQYARVVAE
-296 RAVGQRVVV
+296 RSVGQRVVV
-305 SFASDGLDG
+305 SFARKGLAG
-314 MARKLVDRLND
+314 VARKLADRLSD
-325 SSWGVCASCGGKDV
+325 TSWDVRASYDGRVV
-339 DPQAWNLIVVP
+339 DPLAWNLVVVP
-350 NEVIENDGYALHAG
+350 NEVAENDGYALHAG

-372 DVCGPLFKATS
+372 DVCEPLFKAAS

-388 GVQEGILGAM
+388 GAQEGILGAM

-409 DGRVGAFDLG
+409 DGRVRAFDLG
-419 SFGIGSVTVC
+419 SFGVGSVTVC
-429 GVVNVPR
+429 GVANVA
-436 KDKDKIELDERL
+436 LDERL
-448 ATLTIGADGAMDYTS
+448 ATLTIGADGAMDYAS

-477 LLTADGKLDKDAYIF
+477 LLTAEGKLDKDAYIF
-492 DVRAGERSMSARVR
+492 DVRAGGRTMLARVR
-506 DTGLTTFSN
+506 DTGLTTFSSDFVN
-515 NFLTLVRDYQLT
+515 LVRDYQLT

-547 GTFKRAG
+547 GTFERAG
-554 LTCYFVGVNNGTKE
+554 MTCYFVGVNNGTKE
-568 DLATAIHV
+568 DVATAIHV
-576 HSVEV
+576 RSIEV

-594 VNVGLSRHGAPSR
+594 VNVGLSRYGAPSR

-625 GGLVFVREEADS
+625 GESGNCL
-637 LYALEK
+637 

>member
-1 MQSKHSQPCGLG
+1 MQSKHNQPCGLG

-43 GKHAVANFMADVC
+43 GKHAVAIFMADVC
-56 QTGKVVALTQLEDN
+56 QTGKVVALTQLADN
-70 RVFLMVKAGA
+70 RVFLMVKAGV
-80 QTGDLNASLDHEQMV
+80 QTGDLNASLYQEQIV
-95 PIKTYWNELEDYVAL
+95 PIKTNWNELDDYVAF

-140 GARRDAVEE
+140 GARRDAVESD
-149 AGTGP
+149 GRGP
-154 AKIETVETVINED
+154 AKIETVEIVIDED
-167 CTFELKIRTFT
+167 YTFDLKIRTFT
-178 KRRVLISRAAGDQKE
+178 KRRVLIGRAAGDE
-193 LEKINSQ
+193 LELKKINSQ
-200 VGYRLSPVASVVLA
+200 VGYRLSPVATVVLA
-214 HGQRDE
+214 HGQSDE

-238 FSSQAEKV
+238 FSAQAEKV

-264 YGDFAR
+264 YSDFAQ

-284 LKSERYARVVAA
+284 LKSEQYDRVVAE
-296 RAVGQRVVV
+296 RSVGQRVVV
-305 SFASDGLDG
+305 SFARKGLAG
-314 MARKLVDRLND
+314 VARKLADRLID
-325 SSWGVCASCGGKDV
+325 TSWDVRASYDGGVV
-339 DPQAWNLIVVP
+339 DPLAWNLVVVP
-350 NEVIENDGYALHAG
+350 NEVAENDGYALHAG

-372 DVCGPLFKATS
+372 DVCEPLFKAAS

-388 GVQEGILGAM
+388 GAQEGILGAM

-409 DGRVGAFDLG
+409 DGRVRAFDLG
-419 SFGIGSVTVC
+419 SFGVGSVTVC
-429 GVVNVPR
+429 GVANVAR
-436 KDKDKIELDERL
+436 REKDKVELDERL
-448 ATLTIGADGAMDYTS
+448 ATLTIGADGAMDYAS

-477 LLTADGKLDKDAYIF
+477 LLTAEGKLDKDAYIF
-492 DVRAGERSMSARVR
+492 DVRAGGRAMLARVR
-506 DTGLTTFSN
+506 DTGLTTFSSDFVN
-515 NFLTLVRDYQLT
+515 LVRDYQLT

-547 GTFKRAG
+547 GTFERAG
-554 LTCYFVGVNNGTKE
+554 MTCYFVGVNNGTKE
-568 DLATAIHV
+568 DVATAIHV
-576 HSVEV
+576 RSIEV

-594 VNVGLSRHGAPSR
+594 VNVGLSRYGAPSR

-613 YLNEY
+613 YLNEC
-618 AAREGAA
+618 AAREGAVGDV
-625 GGLVFVREEADS
+625 GGG
-637 LYALEK
+637 K

>member
-1 MQSKHSQPCGLG
+1 MQSKHNQPCGLG

-28 AEERYSVFWC
+28 AEKRYSVFWC

-43 GKHAVANFMADVC
+43 DKHAVANFMADVC

-80 QTGDLNASLDHEQMV
+80 QTGDLSASLDHEQMV
-95 PIKTYWNELEDYVAL
+95 PIKTHWNELDDYIAL

-124 DEVPND
+124 DEIPND
-130 TGHLYVISAK
+130 TGHLYVVSAK
-140 GARRDAVEE
+140 GARRDAIEE

-178 KRRVLISRAAGDQKE
+178 KRRVLIGRAAGDKKE

-200 VGYRLSPVASVVLA
+200 VGYRLSPVATVVLA
-214 HGQRDE
+214 HGQSDE
-220 YILRRAKGDKPSK
+220 YILRHAKGDKPSK

-238 FSSQAEKV
+238 FSAQAEKV

-264 YGDFAR
+264 YSDFAQ

-284 LKSERYARVVAA
+284 LKSDRYARVVAA
-296 RAVGQRVVV
+296 RSVGQRVVV
-305 SFASDGLDG
+305 SFASDGVDRV
-314 MARKLVDRLND
+314 ARQLVDRLND
-325 SSWGVCASCGGKDV
+325 SSWGVHASYGGGAV
-339 DPQAWNLIVVP
+339 DPLAWNIVMVP
-350 NEVIENDGYALHAG
+350 NEVAEDDGYALHVG

-372 DVCGPLFKATS
+372 DVCEPLVKAAS
-383 NAKVR
+383 KAKVR
-388 GVQEGILGAM
+388 GAQEGVLGAM

-409 DGRVGAFDLG
+409 DGRVRAFDIG
-419 SFGIGSVTVC
+419 SFGVESVTVC

-436 KDKDKIELDERL
+436 KEEDKIELDARL
-448 ATLTIGADGAMDYTS
+448 ATLTIGADGAMGYTS

-477 LLTADGKLDKDAYIF
+477 LLTADGKLDKDAYIY
-492 DVRAGERSMSARVR
+492 DVQACGRSMLARVR

-515 NFLTLVRDYQLT
+515 SFTTLVRDYQLT

-547 GTFKRAG
+547 GTFERARM
-554 LTCYFVGVNNGTKE
+554 TCYFVGVNNGTKE

-576 HSVEV
+576 RSIEV
-581 LEGDDLSELLVQL
+581 LEGDDLSELLVKL

-625 GGLVFVREEADS
+625 GENATVCSDAN
-637 LYALEK
+637 

>member
-43 GKHAVANFMADVC
+43 GKHAVANFMTDVC
-56 QTGKVVALTQLEDN
+56 QTGKVVALTQLADN
-70 RVFLMVKAGA
+70 RVFLMVKAGV
-80 QTGDLNASLDHEQMV
+80 QTGDLNASLYQEQVV
-95 PIKTYWNELEDYVAL
+95 PIKTNWNELDDYVAL

-130 TGHLYVISAK
+130 TGRLYVISAK
-140 GARRDAVEE
+140 GARRDAVESD
-149 AGTGP
+149 GRGP
-154 AKIETVETVINED
+154 AKIETVEIVIDED
-167 CTFELKIRTFT
+167 CTFDLKIRTFT
-178 KRRVLISRAAGDQKE
+178 KRRVLIGRAQGDEKE
-193 LEKINSQ
+193 LEKIKGQ
-200 VGYRLSPVASVVLA
+200 VGYRLSPVATMVLA
-214 HGQRDE
+214 HEQKDE

-238 FSSQAEKV
+238 FSAQADKV

-264 YGDFAR
+264 YSDFAR
-270 VSLREY
+270 VTLMEY

-284 LKSERYARVVAA
+284 LKGDEYARVVAERMA
-296 RAVGQRVVV
+296 GQRIVV
-305 SFASDGLDG
+305 SFARNGLAEV
-314 MARKLVDRLND
+314 ARRLADRLND
-325 SSWGVCASCGGKDV
+325 SSWGVRASYGGRTV
-339 DPQAWNLIVVP
+339 DSQALNLVVVP
-350 NEVIENDGYALHAG
+350 NEVAEDDGYALHVG

-372 DVCGPLFKATS
+372 DVCEPLFKVAPRQKDR
-383 NAKVR
+383 NA
-388 GVQEGILGAM
+388 QEAILGAM

-409 DGRVGAFDLG
+409 DGRVKAFDLG
-419 SFGIGSVTVC
+419 SFGVGSVTVC

-436 KDKDKIELDERL
+436 KEKDKVELDERL
-448 ATLTIGADGAMDYTS
+448 ATLTIGVDGTMDYTS

-477 LLTADGKLDKDAYIF
+477 LLTSDGKLDKDAYIF
-492 DVRAGERSMSARVR
+492 DVRAGERSMLARVR

-515 NFLTLVRDYQLT
+515 TFVTLVRDYQLT

-547 GTFKRAG
+547 GTFERAG

-568 DLATAIHV
+568 DLATSIHV
-576 HSVEV
+576 RSVEV

-594 VNVGLSRHGAPSR
+594 VNEGLSRHGAPSR

-625 GGLVFVREEADS
+625 GECGICS
-637 LYALEK
+637 